1 METNLTNFNRWG
13 KLFLALLAMMLSTP
27 LLADQGYATFDST
40 TGTLTFRYG
49 IPTGTLNVDY
59 YDTDNTPIN
68 SEPKWY
74 SLRQQTTS
82 VVFDPSFADAR
93 PKRCCRWF
101 MNFSA
106 LTTITGIEYLNTSNV
121 TAMNQMFAGCSSLTA
136 LDLSHLNTNNVTTM
150 FSMFYNCSL
159 LASLDVRNFNT
170 SNVTNMAQMFQ
181 GCSKLTTLDVSHF
194 DTGKVTTMNSMFRSC
209 GSLTAIDVS
218 SFDTSNVTNI
228 AGMFMASGF
237 TTLDLGNFDTSSVTD
252 MQQMFYQCGNLTAVN
267 LSSFDTRNVTNMRF
281 MFSSCRKLQSLDLS
295 RFDTGNVL
303 NMEYMFTYNNALSAL
318 DISGF
323 NTSKVTTMANMFLDC
338 SSLSALDVSSF
349 DTSNVTT
356 MNQMFCGCSNVVELD
371 VSNFDT
377 SNVTD
382 MGSMFKRCHKLANVD
397 VRSFDT
403 GKVTKFNEMFRD
415 CSVLKS
421 ITFGSKFSRSSASV
435 ESDVLYGSNSL
446 RYIDFF
452 DVEDT
457 EVVTSVERATA
468 HTFFASVPAT
478 TVIYLPAGSNAVTDV
493 SNVVYSHNGD
503 ASDLRCPSYYSED
516 KSAVELPRSFKANEA
531 VYTRKMKAAT
541 QYGTVVLPYQFV
553 SNESVQAYTLSD
565 EHTETMFFVEAASV
579 PAHTPFFY
587 AKKTSS
593 AVLADFT
600 TTDGSGGF
608 GITVNTTHPTSAA
621 EGGSPY
627 IGSTGKD
634 SWSTKGFYITEEID
648 VTNEPINTFY
658 ITGDK
663 FVMATGTLKMNPH
676 RATFQGR
683 WERGGSSV
691 EAPTLFSI
699 DIQSATDD
707 DLPTEIKQALDA
719 AELQRLQPQS
729 VCDAQGRRLA
739 TMRPGLNI
747 VRMADGSVR
756 KLFVR

>member
-1 METNLTNFNRWG
+1 
-13 KLFLALLAMMLSTP
+13 
-27 LLADQGYATFDST
+27 
-40 TGTLTFRYG
+40 
-49 IPTGTLNVDY
+49 
-59 YDTDNTPIN
+59 
-68 SEPKWY
+68 
-74 SLRQQTTS
+74 
-82 VVFDPSFADAR
+82 
-93 PKRCCRWF
+93 
-101 MNFSA
+101 
-106 LTTITGIEYLNTSNV
+106 
-121 TAMNQMFAGCSSLTA
+121 
-136 LDLSHLNTNNVTTM
+136 
-150 FSMFYNCSL
+150 
-159 LASLDVRNFNT
+159 
-170 SNVTNMAQMFQ
+170 
-181 GCSKLTTLDVSHF
+181 
-194 DTGKVTTMNSMFRSC
+194 MFRSC

-218 SFDTSNVTNI
+218 SFDTSNVTYMI
-228 AGMFMASGF
+228 AMFASSGF

-281 MFSSCRKLQSLDLS
+281 MFYSCRKLQSLDLS
-295 RFDTGNVL
+295 RFDTGNVQ
-303 NMEYMFTYNNALSAL
+303 NMEYMFTYCNALSSL

-323 NTSKVTTMANMFLDC
+323 RTSKVTTMTYMFLDC
-338 SSLSALDVSSF
+338 SSLTTLDVSSF
-349 DTSNVTT
+349 DTSNVTK
-356 MNQMFCGCSNVVELD
+356 MDKMFGGCSNVGELNL
-371 VSNFDT
+371 SNFDT

-382 MGSMFKRCHKLANVD
+382 MYAILAGCHKLANVD

-403 GKVTKFNEMFRD
+403 RKVTRWGGMFNG
-415 CSVLKS
+415 CYALKS
-421 ITFGSKFSRSSASV
+421 ITFGGKFSRSSMTTDPAEFSAC
-435 ESDVLYGSNSL
+435 NSL
-446 RYIDFF
+446 RYIDFS

-468 HTFFASVPAT
+468 STFFAGVPAT

-608 GITVNTTHPTSAA
+608 GITVSSTRPTSAA

-627 IGSTGKD
+627 TGSTGKD

-719 AELQRLQPQS
+719 AEQQRLQPQS

-747 VRMADGSVR
+747 VRMADGSFR